1 MKGLSK
7 HLFYED
13 LIAEQAGFEVEA
25 VERPYTTFQLI
36 DPHVQAFRVN
46 LEDVASQLQKREESR
61 RLWENIKRAAAERGV
76 TPGEV
81 VVGMGL
87 HRNKSPVA
95 TFNPSYEAAKIQA
108 EHSRMA
114 DLMSLHQRVQE
125 NNAAAARD
133 IEDALARHGSTTE
146 ALAAG
151 PMEAAG
157 EVVGEASGALLDRFG
172 SGGRSEAASD
182 LSRRGGKFLLKNTGK
197 VVDSVGNA
205 ILGGLGLDDPYRVE
219 A

>member
-1 MKGLSK
+1 MKGLTK

-61 RLWENIKRAAAERGV
+61 RLWENIKRSAAEGGV
-76 TPGEV
+76 TQGEL

-87 HRNKSPVA
+87 HRNKNPVA
-95 TFNPSYEAAKIQA
+95 TFDPSYEAARTQA

-125 NNAAAARD
+125 NTAAAARD
-133 IEDALARHGSTTE
+133 IEYALARHGSTTE
-146 ALAAG
+146 AFATG

-157 EVVGEASGALLDRFG
+157 EAFGEASGALLNRFG